1 MRILTTLLLAV
12 SVLLLTSCSPPA
24 AQSTPSTPSVDVE
37 IATRTPEVLQPSPTP
52 KRNLTIWL
60 TPTFAPDPSTPAG
73 ILLEERLIAFQ
84 QTNPGISVV
93 IRLKEEQGPG
103 SLLETLLA
111 AHNVAPSVLPD
122 VIAIDPI
129 ALNSAALKGLLIPLD
144 GLVAQPNSPEW
155 YDHAISTTYDLGSFF
170 GLPFASDAEVLAYKM
185 DRYPEAPSSWSDLLT
200 SSATFIFPAG
210 DPNAAFTLFQYTAL
224 DGPLYDDSG
233 MPTLDPILL
242 NDLFTFYHSAHVSGV
257 LPTSIFQYLS
267 PADTWDS
274 LKSDQVSSAV
284 APLSSFITE
293 GNPDAIAAVPLP
305 ARTQPGISPA
315 ENWSWAIVTPDPVR
329 QRLAAELITWLT
341 EPEFLGPWTYA
352 LGMLPPTTSSL
363 ALWPEGAEAALVSS
377 LVTIALPRPTA
388 EELATF
394 GPILHT
400 AVEAVFLG
408 GVTPTE
414 AARNALEELRRP

>member
-1 MRILTTLLLAV
+1 
-12 SVLLLTSCSPPA
+12 
-24 AQSTPSTPSVDVE
+24 VE
-37 IATRTPEVLQPSPTP
+37 TATRTPQVLQPSPTP

-73 ILLEERLIAFQ
+73 SLLEERLIAFQ
-84 QTNPGISVV
+84 QNNPGISVIV
-93 IRLKEEQGPG
+93 RLKDEQGPG
-103 SLLETLLA
+103 GLLETLLT

-129 ALNSAALKGLLIPLD
+129 ALRSAALKGLLIPLD

-155 YDHAISTTYDLGSFF
+155 YDYAISTTYDLGSFF
-170 GLPFASDAEVLAYKM
+170 GLPFASDAEVLAYKT

-224 DGPLYDDSG
+224 DGPLYDDNG
-233 MPTLDPILL
+233 MPTLDPVIL

-257 LPTSIFQYLS
+257 LPTSIFQHLS

-274 LKSDQVSSAV
+274 LKSEQVSSAV
-284 APLSSFITE
+284 VPLSSFLAE
-293 GNPDAIAAVPLP
+293 GNSETISAVPLP
-305 ARTQPGISPA
+305 ARTQPGISPT
-315 ENWSWAIVTPDPVR
+315 ENWSWAIITPD
-329 QRLAAELITWLT
+329 QDLQSLAAELITWLT

-363 ALWPEGAEAALVSS
+363 ALWPEDAEAALVSS
-377 LVTIALPRPTA
+377 LVTVAQPRPTA

-400 AVEAVFLG
+400 AVEAVVLG
-408 GVTPTE
+408 RATPNE
-414 AARNALEELRRP
+414 AAHNALEELRSP

>member
-1 MRILTTLLLAV
+1 MRILTTVLLAV
-12 SVLLLTSCSPPA
+12 SVLMLPACSPTA
-24 AQSTPSTPSVDVE
+24 VQSTPSTPSVDVG
-37 IATRTPEVLQPSPTP
+37 IATQTPEVLQPSSTP
-52 KRNLTIWL
+52 ERNLTIWL
-60 TPTFAPDPSTPAG
+60 TPNFAPDPSTPAG
-73 ILLEERLIAFQ
+73 ALLEERLIAFQ
-84 QTNPGISVV
+84 QTNPGISVIV
-93 IRLKEEQGPG
+93 RLKEEQGPG
-103 SLLETLLA
+103 GLLETLLA

-122 VIAIDPI
+122 VIAIDPT
-129 ALNSAALKGLLIPLD
+129 ALTSAALKGLLIPLD
-144 GLVAQPNSPEW
+144 GLVEQPNSPEW

-170 GLPFASDAEVLAYKM
+170 SLPFASDAEVLAYRM

-210 DPNAAFTLFQYTAL
+210 DPYATFTLFQYTAL

-233 MPTLDPILL
+233 MPTLDPVLL

-257 LPTSIFQYLS
+257 LPTSIFKYLS
-267 PADTWDS
+267 TADTWDS
-274 LKSDQVSSAV
+274 LKSDQVYSAV

-293 GNPDAIAAVPLP
+293 GNPEAIAAVPLP
-305 ARTQPGISPA
+305 ARTQPGISPT

-329 QRLAAELITWLT
+329 QSLAAELISWLT
-341 EPEFLGPWTYA
+341 EPEFLGAWTYA

-377 LVTIALPRPTA
+377 LVTVAQPRPSA

-400 AVEAVFLG
+400 ALEAVVLG
-408 GVTPTE
+408 GVTPIE
-414 AARNALEELRRP
+414 AARNALEELQGP